1 MNINEI
7 VDPIDCAGT
16 VFAKA
21 ILIYFIGTFFLIM
34 AAAKA
39 ATSYGSL
46 GRKGKP
52 AWAILAQKQ
61 HACNALMPNEFR
73 A

>member
-7 VDPIDCAGT
+7 VDPTDCAGT

-39 ATSYGSL
+39 ATSLMAASEEKGSL
-46 GRKGKP
+46 PGP
-52 AWAILAQKQ
+52 S
-61 HACNALMPNEFR
+61 
-73 A
+73 